1 MHLLIHPDEVRLHL
15 AASSALSLVRLQPAA
30 ARDPSSIGDAE
41 ILSAMRAIVSDVS
54 LASHP
59 PLAAVADVL
68 RILFHRDEVDV
79 AAGASASDAVRGYRV
94 GVVLPWLRDDPS
106 LEALGVV
113 ARSRRG
119 ASRGRFLR
127 FLARE
132 IGRALHDLCAFPV
145 RIDCDRFPDAEA
157 LRRTALD
164 RGALAVEV
172 QALQTLAAA
181 WREGGRLLSDEQVSL
196 LSYVRDEADV
206 IPLREYYIVRSH
218 LRPISLRAVQRTRRA
233 RYRQRQARDLRSP
246 SMGGYSGLR
255 AGGGLEQINA
265 LLPSEL
271 AQMDS
276 SEPVDLFDL
285 NLAEKRLLIFQRDQR
300 IDIQRRRQFHVVFWA
315 PERFDYRPQVVPARW
330 PYLFLG
336 VVFDVIRFFRDE
348 LTITNCPF
356 YFIFHGKTY
365 QIDRYERLIT
375 AIREQD
381 FRDVEIACRAV
392 DAGRLREHLEEA
404 AKTGDEEHVLLCL
417 AEHGTDL
424 GAAVPLGM
432 TLLQVAFAASPGSDS
447 VVLDD
452 SGGRHE
458 FSITDEASLTVELN
472 RFRNLLAVSM
482 AGAQPARRT

>member
-1 MHLLIHPDEVRLHL
+1 
-15 AASSALSLVRLQPAA
+15 
-30 ARDPSSIGDAE
+30 
-41 ILSAMRAIVSDVS
+41 
-54 LASHP
+54 
-59 PLAAVADVL
+59 
-68 RILFHRDEVDV
+68 
-79 AAGASASDAVRGYRV
+79 
-94 GVVLPWLRDDPS
+94 
-106 LEALGVV
+106 
-113 ARSRRG
+113 
-119 ASRGRFLR
+119 
-127 FLARE
+127 
-132 IGRALHDLCAFPV
+132 
-145 RIDCDRFPDAEA
+145 
-157 LRRTALD
+157 
-164 RGALAVEV
+164 
-172 QALQTLAAA
+172 
-181 WREGGRLLSDEQVSL
+181 
-196 LSYVRDEADV
+196 
-206 IPLREYYIVRSH
+206 
-218 LRPISLRAVQRTRRA
+218 
-233 RYRQRQARDLRSP
+233 
-246 SMGGYSGLR
+246 
-255 AGGGLEQINA
+255 
-265 LLPSEL
+265 
-271 AQMDS
+271 
-276 SEPVDLFDL
+276 
-285 NLAEKRLLIFQRDQR
+285 
-300 IDIQRRRQFHVVFWA
+300 
-315 PERFDYRPQVVPARW
+315 VVPARW